1 MADPKLATVRSPLSR
16 AYYRVLVLGAALRLL
31 AKGRVCADSFT
42 RLADD
47 MEGIARLLEEAGA
60 REA

>member
-1 MADPKLATVRSPLSR
+1 MADSQLATARSPLSR

-31 AKGRVCADSFT
+31 AKCGVCSDSFA

-60 REA
+60 RKA